1 MNLFNI
7 IANYRTNPYFCK
19 VLAKKGLIF
28 LFKYS
33 NIQGSGNN
41 FSANSWFI
49 KIYKIFIN
57 TMSFAQK
64 FSKLSLRA
72 KTGWVLGVIVIFLL
86 VISLIVGGNYY
97 NRLAE
102 GLSSKTNQIVS
113 LPLVQERPFNLG
125 LDLQGGSHLVYE
137 ADVTNIAEAD
147 RAGALEATR
156 DVVERRV
163 NLFGVSEPIVQVN
176 HGMNG
181 EYRVIAELAG
191 IKDVEEAIKLIGE
204 TPILEFK
211 EQLNGQSAATIDQT
225 LELESTDGQAT
236 IDLENIKLDGTDASG
251 SEATPEWIN
260 TELTGKHLKR
270 ATLQFNQ
277 NDGSPE
283 VSLEF
288 NDEGSNL
295 FEDITERNI
304 GQPVAIFLDGYPIS
318 VPTVNSKI
326 TGGSASISG
335 QFSVE
340 EAKLLVTRLNSGAL
354 PVPINLISQKTVE
367 ASLGSK
373 SIANSLMAGLI
384 GLLLVSLFMII
395 FYRLPGLLSVI
406 SLTIY
411 GLTVL
416 TFFKS
421 IPMVLA
427 FVLVAVMIGLIFYT
441 FNELKIFNGGL
452 AVLFSVIGLLLFFY
466 AQQAVTLSLSGI
478 AGLILSIGIAVD
490 ANILIFTRMRE
501 EIRQGKSVVQA
512 VDDGFKRAWPS
523 IRDGNI
529 STIITCLILMFFGTS
544 AVKGFGTTL
553 FIGLAVSLFSSIVI
567 TRTLAILVLGDWLN
581 NKSWLLGVRK
591 AKVEESNKN

>member
-1 MNLFNI
+1 
-7 IANYRTNPYFCK
+7 
-19 VLAKKGLIF
+19 
-28 LFKYS
+28 
-33 NIQGSGNN
+33 
-41 FSANSWFI
+41 
-49 KIYKIFIN
+49 
-57 TMSFAQK
+57 MSFAQK

-72 KTGWVLGVIVIFLL
+72 KTGWVLGIIVVFTIAISLL
-86 VISLIVGGNYY
+86 VAGNYY
-97 NRLAE
+97 NRFAE
-102 GLSSKTNQIVS
+102 GLAAKTNGVVS
-113 LPLVQERPFNLG
+113 LPLTAERPFNLG

-137 ADVTNIAEAD
+137 ADVANIAEAD
-147 RAGALEATR
+147 RVGALEATR
-156 DVVERRV
+156 DVIERRV
-163 NLFGVSEPIVQVN
+163 NLFGVSEPVVQVN
-176 HGMNG
+176 HGING

-211 EQLNGQSAATIDQT
+211 EQINGQPAITIDESLGIELAPESPEGNLNIEQT
-225 LELESTDGQAT
+225 EGNNEEPAPLE
-236 IDLENIKLDGTDASG
+236 
-251 SEATPEWIN
+251 WMN

-270 ATLQFNQ
+270 ATLQFNP

-288 NDEGSNL
+288 NDEGSKL
-295 FEDITERNI
+295 FEDITARNV
-304 GQPVAIFLDGYPIS
+304 GKPVAIFLDGYPIS

-335 QFSVE
+335 NFSVE
-340 EAKLLVTRLNSGAL
+340 EAKMLVTRLNSGAL

-384 GLLLVSLFMII
+384 GLLLVSLFMVI
-395 FYRLPGLLSVI
+395 FYRLPGILSVV
-406 SLTIY
+406 SLLVY

-421 IPMVLA
+421 IPIVMA
-427 FVLVAVMIGLIFYT
+427 FLLVAVMIGLIFYT

-452 AVLFSVIGLLLFFY
+452 AVLFSIIGLLLFFY

-478 AGLILSIGIAVD
+478 AGIILSIGIAVD
-490 ANILIFTRMRE
+490 ANILIFTRVKE
-501 EIRQGKSVVQA
+501 EIRLGKSVSQA
-512 VDDGFKRAWPS
+512 VDDGFKRAWSS
-523 IRDGNI
+523 IRDGNV

-553 FIGLAVSLFSSIVI
+553 FIGVAVSLFSSIVI

-581 NKSWLLGVRK
+581 NKTWLLGAKKPK
-591 AKVEESNKN
+591 A